1 MVASLIMKRTMFCV
15 VDSIAA
21 RYCYQEPPKTC
32 ALLDSGFCGSWHCA
46 STPKTQSGRVFAR
59 TFPKTFFILEVT
71 RMENKKVNSK
81 KRLTAVEVKVIIE
94 SWNSKSLDE
103 IAGQLGV
110 TPNTVRMMVSS
121 IRKVDPEKCPPK
133 PRTRKVREDVVREA
147 LALLNSVAA

>member
-1 MVASLIMKRTMFCV
+1 
-15 VDSIAA
+15 
-21 RYCYQEPPKTC
+21 
-32 ALLDSGFCGSWHCA
+32 
-46 STPKTQSGRVFAR
+46 
-59 TFPKTFFILEVT
+59 
-71 RMENKKVNSK
+71 MEKKKVKAK
-81 KRLTAVEVKVIIE
+81 KRLTAVEVKVIME
-94 SWNSKSLDE
+94 SWSSKSLDE

>member
-1 MVASLIMKRTMFCV
+1 MEKEKV
-15 VDSIAA
+15 
-21 RYCYQEPPKTC
+21 KT
-32 ALLDSGFCGSWHCA
+32 
-46 STPKTQSGRVFAR
+46 
-59 TFPKTFFILEVT
+59 
-71 RMENKKVNSK
+71 K
-81 KRLTAVEVKVIIE
+81 KRLTAVEVKVIME
-94 SWNSKSLDE
+94 SWGSMSIDE

>member
-1 MVASLIMKRTMFCV
+1 
-15 VDSIAA
+15 
-21 RYCYQEPPKTC
+21 
-32 ALLDSGFCGSWHCA
+32 
-46 STPKTQSGRVFAR
+46 
-59 TFPKTFFILEVT
+59 
-71 RMENKKVNSK
+71 MEKKKVKAK
-81 KRLTAVEVKVIIE
+81 KRLTAVEVKVIME
-94 SWNSKSLDE
+94 SWGSMSIDE